1 MHVIFRVFRRILKVK
16 FDCALTQSL
25 HASSTHGK
33 FPNISVKMS
42 SDNQE
47 GSQATSCITPPVEV
61 RGMKV
66 LNRDAFSK
74 EINVPYI
81 LVPVEKI
88 RDAVKFLKPCFL
100 KMPNL
105 QPVQEDGE
113 EKKILLHPDLFDE
126 KLLYLQKVLN
136 KLSLSGVLWTK
147 INLSYD
153 NWTTDH
159 ILKAVLP
166 LDSTGNVS
174 SFSIVGHVIH
184 INLKPD
190 LMDFKHLIGQVLLD
204 KHSSIK
210 TVVNKAHIIENE
222 FRNFSIELLAGE
234 PKYEVLVKENNCQY
248 AFDFSKVFWNPR
260 LGHEHNEIVKRTTP
274 GDFVYDVFAGVGPFA
289 VPLAKKKCQVHA
301 NDLNPDSFKW
311 LCHNATLNKVSQ
323 NLHCYNLDG
332 KEFIQTVVKKGLAEF
347 WNSDAEGNYFHILMN
362 LPASALEFLESF
374 EGLFTDEDLKNVGDM
389 PIVYCYFFQRKD
401 ENVSDI
407 LGKYFD
413 DETQKTLEITSVR
426 LVAPNKMMMRVT
438 YKIPRKILFLDSS
451 EPPAKKSKLDEE
463 DNETIHG

>member
-1 MHVIFRVFRRILKVK
+1 M
-16 FDCALTQSL
+16 
-25 HASSTHGK
+25 STE
-33 FPNISVKMS
+33 
-42 SDNQE
+42 NQE
-47 GSQATSCITPPVEV
+47 GAQPISCIIPPAEV

-74 EINVPYI
+74 DINVPYI

-88 RDAVKFLKPCFL
+88 KEALKFLKPCFL

-105 QPVQEDGE
+105 QPVQDDGE
-113 EKKILLHPDLFDE
+113 NKKILLHPDLFDE
-126 KLLYLQKVLN
+126 KLLYLQKGLSKLN
-136 KLSLSGVLWTK
+136 LNGILWTS
-147 INLSYD
+147 ITLNYE
-153 NWTTDH
+153 NWTADH

-166 LDSTGNVS
+166 LDSPGNVS
-174 SFSIVGHVIH
+174 SFSTVGHIIH

-204 KHSSIK
+204 KNPNIK

-222 FRNFSIELLAGE
+222 FRNFNLELLAGE

-260 LGHEHNEIVKRTTP
+260 LVHEHNEVVKRTRP
-274 GDFVYDVFAGVGPFA
+274 GDLVYDVFAGVGPFA
-289 VPLAKKKCQVHA
+289 VPLAKKQCVVHA

-311 LCHNATLNKVSQ
+311 LCHNAGLNKVSQ

-332 KEFIQTVVKKGLAEF
+332 KEFIQTIVKKGLAEF
-347 WNSDAEGNYFHILMN
+347 WNSDADGHCVHILMN

-374 EGLFTDEDLKNVGDM
+374 NGLFAGEDLTNIGHM
-389 PIVYCYFFQRKD
+389 PIVYCYFFRRKD
-401 ENVSDI
+401 ENVSDV

-413 DETQKTLEITSVR
+413 DEAQKTLEITSVR

-438 YKIPRKILFLDSS
+438 YKIPKNFVS
-451 EPPAKKSKLDEE
+451 
-463 DNETIHG
+463 